1 MVQVVLPNDA
11 NPLGFILGGTVM
23 HLIDIAGAIACHRH
37 TRSLLVTA
45 AVDGLQFLHPI
56 KVGDLIILKA
66 MVTAVWSTSLE
77 VEVEV
82 FSEETL
88 TGVRRMTS
96 RAYLTFVAVDRD
108 GQRLPIPGLIV
119 ETEEEK
125 RRVREADVR
134 RAQRLEAKKVLEAR
148 MLTRS
153 REHVST
159 SARGRVS
166 CAFPAPPRSAEDRS
180 SRDTCSGIGDR
191 RYRPP
196 GTRGARWERAD

>member
-56 KVGDLIILKA
+56 KVGDLIILRA
-66 MVTAVWSTSLE
+66 RVTAVWSTSLE
-77 VEVEV
+77 AEVEV

-96 RAYLTFVAVDRD
+96 RAYLTFVAIDRD
-108 GQRLPIPGLIV
+108 GRRVQIPGLLI
-119 ETEEEK
+119 ESERDAARAAAAE
-125 RRVREADVR
+125 VR
-134 RAQRLEAKKVLEAR
+134 RAERLKARRELEVNGQRR
-148 MLTRS
+148 
-153 REHVST
+153 
-159 SARGRVS
+159 
-166 CAFPAPPRSAEDRS
+166 
-180 SRDTCSGIGDR
+180 
-191 RYRPP
+191 
-196 GTRGARWERAD
+196 